1 MLPPGRH
8 FLYHSAPRRLMRARR
23 ALGLAVVAA
32 AGVHAA
38 PGRAESVVELLA
50 AVATNARFETP
61 ARADVRVECTP
72 ACTPAAVIVVGR
84 GDDLYL
90 EGTGGLRALV
100 RPGQILVRDGERTA
114 EATVGRTLGDTPL
127 LLEDLRVFVADA
139 LKVPQISDDGPER
152 VVVTGAPARASAY
165 ALLVHTIDRER
176 DAIVKTQYYR
186 DSISNLVKIRRDS
199 AYVQVGSRWRP
210 GEIQVESL
218 RDARRAVLRL
228 AWREAPDTPTTLFE
242 PRGLDAP
249 SGLVPPSP

>member
-1 MLPPGRH
+1 MRPPGH
-8 FLYHSAPRRLMRARR
+8 LLYHSAPRRLIRARR
-23 ALGLAVVAA
+23 AFGLAVLAT
-32 AGVHAA
+32 GVFHGVEAD
-38 PGRAESVVELLA
+38 AESLAELLA
-50 AVATNARFETP
+50 AVATNARFEPP
-61 ARADVRVECTP
+61 ARADARVECTP
-72 ACTPAAVIVVGR
+72 ACTPTTLVLLGR

-90 EGTGGLRALV
+90 EAAGGLRALV
-100 RPGQILVRDGERTA
+100 RPGQILVRDGQRTT
-114 EATVGRTLGDTPL
+114 EASVGRSLGDTPL

-165 ALLVHTIDRER
+165 ALLVHSIDRER

-199 AYVQVGSRWRP
+199 AFIQVGGRWRP

-218 RDARRAVLRL
+218 RDARRATVRL
-228 AWREAPDTPTTLFE
+228 TWREAPDPPATLFE

-249 SGLVPPSP
+249 SGLAPPTP